1 MLLLPTQSYNTLI
14 KEAIES
20 YPTECCGFLLGKE
33 NDDNRAITKVMVC
46 RNISAIGTKE
56 FLISSHDYNKA
67 EKEAETKGLKLLG
80 VYHSHPNWDAV
91 PSEKDAQNAL
101 PYFSYLIISV
111 YKNKISTARS
121 WRLDDNFVLKEEP
134 IICNQ
139 NSIQKSNTN
148 YGNHNNTYTFA

>member
-20 YPTECCGFLLGKE
+20 YPVECCGFLLGKE
-33 NDDNRAITKVMVC
+33 NNENRIVTKVIVC
-46 RNISAIGTKE
+46 KNISMSGGKE
-56 FLISSHDYNKA
+56 FSISAAEYKKA
-67 EKEAETKGLKLLG
+67 EREADENELKLLG

-91 PSEKDAQNAL
+91 PSGKDAQNAF

-111 YKNKISTARS
+111 FKNKISSARS
-121 WRLDDNFVLKEEP
+121 WRLDDTFALKEEP

-148 YGNHNNTYTFA
+148 YGNRNNTYTFA